1 MELGN
6 LIQKDVHVF
15 VQNIYAIILKMFNL
29 KNVNEIIAAV
39 NLIFWRLRLS
49 VLHKISQKNTFNF
62 EGEAKWVLF
71 SLKNLQNVL
80 FKK

>member
-39 NLIFWRLRLS
+39 NLIF
-49 VLHKISQKNTFNF
+49 
-62 EGEAKWVLF
+62 
-71 SLKNLQNVL
+71 
-80 FKK
+80 